1 MKRVVTIKGTGKD
14 IDLEVRATVKTSGLM
29 REESRY
35 VVEALAN
42 RLFGAIDSLP
52 YNNTFGV
59 HNTKI
64 VL

>member
-1 MKRVVTIKGTGKD
+1 MKRVITIKGRDKD
-14 IDLEVRATVKTSGLM
+14 IDLEVRATVKTTGLM
-29 REESRY
+29 REESEH
-35 VVEALAN
+35 VAEALAN

-64 VL
+64 AL